1 MNYEF
6 AKGSEWRRWELHIH
20 TPGTKKNDNFNG
32 TSLDE
37 KWNNYYHNINEYIGN
52 GEDPL
57 KSIAV
62 IAITDY
68 LSIDNYKKVISDN
81 RLPASIKLVLAN
93 VEMRIQPIAND
104 SPINI
109 HFIFNPDVI
118 DSVESRF
125 FSKINFKYGST
136 TFSASHSELIRLGK
150 TIDSNL
156 DDYAAYKKGI
166 EQFVPSFDKIQ
177 EVFLNDKELRD
188 NTVIFVSNSSTDG
201 VSGAINHSDY
211 LDAFQGDSQLKAFR
225 QSIYKFVDGI
235 FSSTPSDI
243 NYFLGKKTNCPA
255 EVVTAECGALKP
267 CIHGSDAHENNK
279 IFEPDQHKY
288 CWIKADPTF
297 NGLKQI
303 LYEPEERVCISNT
316 KPECKPAYYVID
328 KVILDDEEFS
338 DEPIYFNDKLTCI
351 IGGKSTGKSI
361 LLHNMAKAIDE
372 KQVVEKESIVKTST
386 KELNNTAVYWSD
398 GENDGSRHIIY
409 IPQSYLNCLSDKREV
424 TTEIDNMIQSVI
436 LNNENAKLAYEK
448 MLTSI
453 KEKRSELN
461 VKILNLLDIH
471 KETVEIDEEKKE
483 LGDRSGIEREIKKLQ
498 EQKDAISKDLEI
510 SDEDIT
516 KYETALTESS
526 NKSKLLTKVNQE
538 ILSLG
543 AITTIVAPVT
553 VCFEDFSDDTLI
565 KIDEIKSQIIEEAD
579 KIWISKRETLVN
591 ELIDRQKQLHA
602 EKERYDAVVKEL
614 QPKIQGNNAIAD
626 FSTKI
631 LAEKDKLATF
641 NALDEKLKAKKSEE
655 QAMIAEI
662 YSIPF
667 QIKELRNEYASVINN
682 EAAFKGHEI
691 EFKVEVPF
699 KKEEFLKT
707 LETDFVIRS
716 VKFKNTIKMDS
727 FAEEEYNERKLE
739 EIIEKLLS
747 GELETKV
754 GHTIE
759 SILRDIN
766 DDWYNIKYKVVMD
779 NDNIDVMSPGKK
791 ALVLLKLLIDLA
803 ESKCPILIDQPEDDL
818 DNRSVFD
825 ELIPFIRRKKKER
838 QIIVVT
844 HNANVVLGADAEE
857 IIIANQAGSKSE
869 NKEKRFEY
877 RSGAIENDN
886 PVYAMDGS
894 IESGILNSKGIQQH
908 ICDILEGGEIAFEKR
923 KNKYRI

>member
-1 MNYEF
+1 MKIFER
-6 AKGSEWRRWELHIH
+6 GSEWRRWDLHLH
-20 TPGTKKNDNFNG
+20 TASSYDYEYKATDSDEILIQKLQDN
-32 TSLDE
+32 
-37 KWNNYYHNINEYIGN
+37 NIV
-52 GEDPL
+52 
-57 KSIAV
+57 AV
-62 IAITDY
+62 AITDHFVIDKDRIANLRR
-68 LSIDNYKKVISDN
+68 LSPNIVFFPGVELRTDKGDTNIHVILIFSDTINLDELVEDFNVFKRSAKNHDDNEKIYWDYNSIVDFAKQHDALISIHAGRKTNGVEDRISNSLPHNQAVKEEYATTISMFEMGQVRDFDEYRKHVFSDIGVKPMVIGSDN
-81 RLPASIKLVLAN
+81 HDARNYDPANKL
-93 VEMRIQPIAND
+93 
-104 SPINI
+104 
-109 HFIFNPDVI
+109 
-118 DSVESRF
+118 
-125 FSKINFKYGST
+125 
-136 TFSASHSELIRLGK
+136 
-150 TIDSNL
+150 
-156 DDYAAYKKGI
+156 
-166 EQFVPSFDKIQ
+166 
-177 EVFLNDKELRD
+177 
-188 NTVIFVSNSSTDG
+188 
-201 VSGAINHSDY
+201 
-211 LDAFQGDSQLKAFR
+211 
-225 QSIYKFVDGI
+225 
-235 FSSTPSDI
+235 
-243 NYFLGKKTNCPA
+243 
-255 EVVTAECGALKP
+255 
-267 CIHGSDAHENNK
+267 
-279 IFEPDQHKY
+279 
-288 CWIKADPTF
+288 WIKADVTF

-303 LYEPEERVCISNT
+303 IYEPEERVYISDT
-316 KPECKPAYYVID
+316 KPECKPDYYVID
-328 KVILDDEEFS
+328 KVILNDDEFS
-338 DEPIYFNDKLTCI
+338 SEPIYFNDKLTCI

-372 KQVVEKESIVKTST
+372 TQVQEKESIVNTST
-386 KELNNTAVYWSD
+386 KELSNTTVCWAD
-398 GENDGSRHIIY
+398 GQNDGDRHIIY
-409 IPQSYLNCLSDKREV
+409 IPQSYLNCLSDKQEV

-436 LNNENAKLAYEK
+436 LNNENAKFAYEK

-510 SDEDIT
+510 SDEDIA

-526 NKSKLLTKVNQE
+526 NKSKLLAKVNQE

-553 VCFEDFSDDTLI
+553 VGFEDFSGDTLI
-565 KIDEIKSQIIEEAD
+565 KIDEIKNQIIEEVD
-579 KIWISKRETLVN
+579 KIWISKREALVN
-591 ELIDRQKQLHA
+591 ELNDRQKQLHE
-602 EKERYDAVVKEL
+602 EKERYDAVVEEL
-614 QPKIQGNNAIAD
+614 QPKIQGNKAIAE
-626 FSTKI
+626 FSSKI

-641 NALDEKLKAKKSEE
+641 NALDEKLKTKKSEE

-667 QIKELRNEYASVINN
+667 QIKELRNEYANLINN

-707 LETDFVIRS
+707 LETDFVIRI
-716 VKFKNTIKMDS
+716 VKFKETIKMDS
-727 FAEEEYNERKLE
+727 FSEEDYTTEKLR
-739 EIIEKLLS
+739 EIIDKLLS
-747 GELETKV
+747 GVLEIKS

-759 SILRDIN
+759 SVLRDIN

-857 IIIANQAGSKSE
+857 IIIANQTGSKSE

-886 PVYAMDGS
+886 PVLATDGS
-894 IESGILNSKGIQQH
+894 IETGILNSKGIQQH

>member
-1 MNYEF
+1 MELF
-6 AKGSEWRRWELHIH
+6 ERGSEWRRWDLHLH
-20 TPGTKKNDNFNG
+20 TASSYDYEYKAEDC
-32 TSLDE
+32 DE
-37 KWNNYYHNINEYIGN
+37 ILSQKLKENN
-52 GEDPL
+52 
-57 KSIAV
+57 IAAV
-62 IAITDY
+62 AITDHFV
-68 LSIDNYKKVISDN
+68 IDKN
-81 RLPASIKLVLAN
+81 RINHLRELAPDIVFFPG
-93 VEMRIQPIAND
+93 VELRTD
-104 SPINI
+104 KGDTNI
-109 HFIFNPDVI
+109 HVILIFSDQ
-118 DSVESRF
+118 
-125 FSKINFKYGST
+125 
-136 TFSASHSELIRLGK
+136 
-150 TIDSNL
+150 SNL
-156 DDYAAYKKGI
+156 DELVEDFNVFKREAKENANDEKIYWDYNSQILPFAQKHNALISIHAGRKTNGVD
-166 EQFVPSFDKIQ
+166 EKI
-177 EVFLNDKELRD
+177 
-188 NTVIFVSNSSTDG
+188 SNSLPHNQAVKSEYATT
-201 VSGAINHSDY
+201 I
-211 LDAFQGDSQLKAFR
+211 
-225 QSIYKFVDGI
+225 SIFEMGQVR
-235 FSSTPSDI
+235 DI
-243 NYFLGKKTNCPA
+243 NQYNEKVIPNIGAKPMVICSDNHDARNYNPTNK
-255 EVVTAECGALKP
+255 L
-267 CIHGSDAHENNK
+267 
-279 IFEPDQHKY
+279 
-288 CWIKADPTF
+288 WIKADVTF

-303 LYEPEERVCISNT
+303 IYEPEERVYISDT
-316 KPECKPAYYVID
+316 KPECKPDYYVID
-328 KVILDDEEFS
+328 KVILNDDEFS
-338 DEPIYFNDKLTCI
+338 SEPIYFNDKLTCI

-372 KQVVEKESIVKTST
+372 TQVEEKESIVNTST
-386 KELNNTAVYWSD
+386 KELSNTTVCWAD
-398 GENDGSRHIIY
+398 GQNDGDRHIIY
-409 IPQSYLNCLSDKREV
+409 IPQSYLNCLSDKQEV

-436 LNNENAKLAYEK
+436 LNNENAKFAYEK

-526 NKSKLLTKVNQE
+526 NKSKLLAKVNQE

-553 VCFEDFSDDTLI
+553 VSFEDFSDDTLI
-565 KIDEIKSQIIEEAD
+565 KIDEIKNQIIEEAD

-591 ELIDRQKQLHA
+591 ELIDRQKQLHE

-614 QPKIQGNNAIAD
+614 QPKIQGNKAIAE
-626 FSTKI
+626 FSSKI

-641 NALDEKLKAKKSEE
+641 NALDEKLKTKKSEE
-655 QAMIAEI
+655 QAMISEI

-667 QIKELRNEYASVINN
+667 QIKELRNEYANLINN

-707 LETDFVIRS
+707 LETDFVIRI
-716 VKFKNTIKMDS
+716 VKFKETIKMDS
-727 FAEEEYNERKLE
+727 FSEEDYTTEKLR
-739 EIIEKLLS
+739 EIIDKLLS
-747 GELETKV
+747 GVLEIKT

-759 SILRDIN
+759 SVLRDIN

-857 IIIANQAGSKSE
+857 IIIANQTGSKSE

-886 PVYAMDGS
+886 PVFATDGS
-894 IESGILNSKGIQQH
+894 IEAGILNSKGIQQH

>member
-1 MNYEF
+1 MKLFER
-6 AKGSEWRRWELHIH
+6 GSEWRRWDLHLH
-20 TPGTKKNDNFNG
+20 TASSYDYEYKATDC
-32 TSLDE
+32 DE
-37 KWNNYYHNINEYIGN
+37 ILVQKLQENKIV
-52 GEDPL
+52 
-57 KSIAV
+57 AV
-62 IAITDY
+62 AITDHFV
-68 LSIDNYKKVISDN
+68 IDKN
-81 RLPASIKLVLAN
+81 RINHLRRLAPDIVFFPG
-93 VEMRIQPIAND
+93 VELRTD
-104 SPINI
+104 KGDTNI
-109 HFIFNPDVI
+109 HVILIFSD
-118 DSVESRF
+118 
-125 FSKINFKYGST
+125 K
-136 TFSASHSELIRLGK
+136 
-150 TIDSNL
+150 SNL
-156 DDYAAYKKGI
+156 DELVEDFNAFKREAQNKDDNESIYWDYNSQIVPFAKKHDALISIHAGRKSNGVDDRI
-166 EQFVPSFDKIQ
+166 
-177 EVFLNDKELRD
+177 
-188 NTVIFVSNSSTDG
+188 SNSLPHNQAVKEEYATTISMFEMGQVRDFDEYRKH
-201 VSGAINHSDY
+201 V
-211 LDAFQGDSQLKAFR
+211 F
-225 QSIYKFVDGI
+225 
-235 FSSTPSDI
+235 SDI
-243 NYFLGKKTNCPA
+243 G
-255 EVVTAECGALKP
+255 VKP
-267 CIHGSDAHENNK
+267 MVIGSDNHDARNYDPANK
-279 IFEPDQHKY
+279 L
-288 CWIKADPTF
+288 WIKADVTF

-303 LYEPEERVCISNT
+303 IYEPEERVCVSDT
-316 KPECKPAYYVID
+316 KPECKPDYYVID
-328 KVILDDEEFS
+328 KVFLNDDEFS
-338 DEPIYFNDKLTCI
+338 SEPIYFNDKLTCI

-372 KQVVEKESIVKTST
+372 PQVQEKESIVNTST
-386 KELNNTAVYWSD
+386 KELSKTTVCWAD
-398 GENDGSRHIIY
+398 GQNDGDRHIIY
-409 IPQSYLNCLSDKREV
+409 IPQSYLNCLSDKQEV

-471 KETVEIDEEKKE
+471 KETVEIYEEKKE

-655 QAMIAEI
+655 QAIISEIA
-662 YSIPF
+662 SIPF
-667 QIKELRNEYASVINN
+667 QIKESRNEYANAINS
-682 EAAFKGHEI
+682 EDTFKGREI

-699 KKEEFLKT
+699 KKEEFLKKI
-707 LETDFVIRS
+707 ETNLV
-716 VKFKNTIKMDS
+716 VKTKNFKNTIELDS
-727 FAEEEYNERKLE
+727 FDENNFNFEKLR
-739 EIIEKLLS
+739 EIINKLLS
-747 GELETKV
+747 GTLEPKN
-754 GHTIE
+754 GHNVETV
-759 SILRDIN
+759 LRDIN
-766 DDWYNIKYKVVMD
+766 DDWYNIKYKVVME
-779 NDNIDVMSPGKK
+779 NDNIEVMSPGKK

>member
-1 MNYEF
+1 MKLFER
-6 AKGSEWRRWELHIH
+6 GSEWRRWDLHLH
-20 TPGTKKNDNFNG
+20 TASSYDYEYKATDC
-32 TSLDE
+32 DE
-37 KWNNYYHNINEYIGN
+37 TLVQKLQENKIV
-52 GEDPL
+52 
-57 KSIAV
+57 AV
-62 IAITDY
+62 AITDHFV
-68 LSIDNYKKVISDN
+68 IDKNRINHLRELAPDIVFFPGVELRTDKGDTNIHVILIFSDN
-81 RLPASIKLVLAN
+81 
-93 VEMRIQPIAND
+93 
-104 SPINI
+104 
-109 HFIFNPDVI
+109 
-118 DSVESRF
+118 
-125 FSKINFKYGST
+125 
-136 TFSASHSELIRLGK
+136 
-150 TIDSNL
+150 SNL
-156 DDYAAYKKGI
+156 DELVEDFNAFKREAQNKDDNESIYWDYNSQIVPFAKKHDALISIHAGRKSNGVDDRI
-166 EQFVPSFDKIQ
+166 
-177 EVFLNDKELRD
+177 
-188 NTVIFVSNSSTDG
+188 SNSLPHNQAVKEEYATTISMFEMGQVRDFDEYRKH
-201 VSGAINHSDY
+201 V
-211 LDAFQGDSQLKAFR
+211 F
-225 QSIYKFVDGI
+225 
-235 FSSTPSDI
+235 SDI
-243 NYFLGKKTNCPA
+243 G
-255 EVVTAECGALKP
+255 VKP
-267 CIHGSDAHENNK
+267 MVIGSDNHDARNYDPANK
-279 IFEPDQHKY
+279 L
-288 CWIKADPTF
+288 WIKADVTF

-303 LYEPEERVCISNT
+303 IYEPEERVCVSDT
-316 KPECKPAYYVID
+316 KPECKPDYYVID
-328 KVILDDEEFS
+328 KVILNDDEFS
-338 DEPIYFNDKLTCI
+338 SEPIYFNDKLTCI

-372 KQVVEKESIVKTST
+372 LQVQEKESIVNTST
-386 KELNNTAVYWSD
+386 KELSNTTVCWVD
-398 GENDGSRHIIY
+398 GQNDGDRHIIY
-409 IPQSYLNCLSDKREV
+409 IPQSYLNCLSDKQEV

-436 LNNENAKLAYEK
+436 LNNENAKSAYEK

-526 NKSKLLTKVNQE
+526 NKAKLLTKVNQE

-543 AITTIVAPVT
+543 AITTIVTPVT
-553 VCFEDFSDDTLI
+553 VSFEDFSDDTLI
-565 KIDEIKSQIIEEAD
+565 KIDEIKSQIIGEAD
-579 KIWISKRETLVN
+579 KIWISRRETLVN
-591 ELIDRQKQLHA
+591 ELIDRQKQLNE

-614 QPKIQGNNAIAD
+614 QPKIQGNNAIAE
-626 FSTKI
+626 FSSKI

-641 NALDEKLKAKKSEE
+641 NDLDEKLKAKKSEE

-707 LETDFVIRS
+707 IETDFVIRS
-716 VKFKNTIKMDS
+716 VKFKNTIKIDS
-727 FAEEEYNERKLE
+727 FAEEEYNERKLK

-754 GHTIE
+754 GHNIE

-857 IIIANQAGSKSE
+857 IIIANQSGSKSE

-886 PVYAMDGS
+886 PVYDMDGI
-894 IESGILNSKGIQQH
+894 IENGILNSKGIQQH

>member
-1 MNYEF
+1 MKIFER
-6 AKGSEWRRWELHIH
+6 GSEWRRWDLHLH
-20 TPGTKKNDNFNG
+20 TASSYDYEYKAEDC
-32 TSLDE
+32 DE
-37 KWNNYYHNINEYIGN
+37 ILSQKLKENN
-52 GEDPL
+52 
-57 KSIAV
+57 IAAV
-62 IAITDY
+62 AITDHFV
-68 LSIDNYKKVISDN
+68 IDKN
-81 RLPASIKLVLAN
+81 RINHLRELAPDIVFFPG
-93 VEMRIQPIAND
+93 VELRTD
-104 SPINI
+104 KGDTNI
-109 HFIFNPDVI
+109 HVILIFSDQ
-118 DSVESRF
+118 
-125 FSKINFKYGST
+125 
-136 TFSASHSELIRLGK
+136 
-150 TIDSNL
+150 SNL
-156 DDYAAYKKGI
+156 DELVENFNVFKREAKENGNNEKIYWDYNSQILPFAQKHNALISIHAGRKTNGVD
-166 EQFVPSFDKIQ
+166 EKI
-177 EVFLNDKELRD
+177 
-188 NTVIFVSNSSTDG
+188 SNSLPHNQAVKSEYATT
-201 VSGAINHSDY
+201 I
-211 LDAFQGDSQLKAFR
+211 
-225 QSIYKFVDGI
+225 SIFEMGQVR
-235 FSSTPSDI
+235 DI
-243 NYFLGKKTNCPA
+243 NQYNEKVIPNIGAKPMVICSDNHDARNYNPTNK
-255 EVVTAECGALKP
+255 L
-267 CIHGSDAHENNK
+267 
-279 IFEPDQHKY
+279 
-288 CWIKADPTF
+288 WIKADVTF

-303 LYEPEERVCISNT
+303 IYEPEERVCVSDT
-316 KPECKPAYYVID
+316 KPECKPDYYVID
-328 KVILDDEEFS
+328 KVILNDDEFS
-338 DEPIYFNDKLTCI
+338 SEPIYFNDKLTCI

-372 KQVVEKESIVKTST
+372 TQVQEKESIVNTST
-386 KELNNTAVYWSD
+386 KELSNTTVCWTDGQNNGD
-398 GENDGSRHIIY
+398 RHIIY
-409 IPQSYLNCLSDKREV
+409 IPQSYLNCLSDKQEV

-436 LNNENAKLAYEK
+436 LNNENAKIAYEK

-471 KETVEIDEEKKE
+471 KETVEIDDEKKE

-526 NKSKLLTKVNQE
+526 NKSKLLAKVNQE

-553 VCFEDFSDDTLI
+553 VGFEDFSDETLI

-591 ELIDRQKQLHA
+591 ELINKQQQLHE

-614 QPKIQGNNAIAD
+614 QPKIQGNKAIAE
-626 FSTKI
+626 FSSKI

-641 NALDEKLKAKKSEE
+641 NALDEKLKTKKSEE
-655 QAMIAEI
+655 QAMITEI

-667 QIKELRNEYASVINN
+667 QIKELRNEYANVINS

-699 KKEEFLKT
+699 RKEDFLKT

-727 FAEEEYNERKLE
+727 FAEEDYTAEKLK

-747 GELETKV
+747 GVLEIKV
-754 GHTIE
+754 GHNIE
-759 SILRDIN
+759 SILRDIH

-857 IIIANQAGSKSE
+857 IIIANQTGSKSE

-886 PVYAMDGS
+886 PVFDTDGNV
-894 IESGILNSKGIQQH
+894 EVGILNSKGIQQH

>member
-1 MNYEF
+1 MKIFER
-6 AKGSEWRRWELHIH
+6 GSEWRRWDLHLH
-20 TPGTKKNDNFNG
+20 TASSYDYEYKATDSDEILIQKLQDN
-32 TSLDE
+32 
-37 KWNNYYHNINEYIGN
+37 NIV
-52 GEDPL
+52 
-57 KSIAV
+57 AV
-62 IAITDY
+62 AITDHFVIDKDRIANLRR
-68 LSIDNYKKVISDN
+68 LSPNIVFFPGVELRTDKGDTNIHVILIFSDTINLDELVEDFNVFKRSAKNHDDNEKIYWDYNSIVDFAKQHDALISIHAGRKTNGVDDRISNSLPHNQAVKEEYATTISMFEMGQVRDFDEYRKHVFSDIGVKPMVIGSDN
-81 RLPASIKLVLAN
+81 HDARNYDPANKL
-93 VEMRIQPIAND
+93 
-104 SPINI
+104 
-109 HFIFNPDVI
+109 
-118 DSVESRF
+118 
-125 FSKINFKYGST
+125 
-136 TFSASHSELIRLGK
+136 
-150 TIDSNL
+150 
-156 DDYAAYKKGI
+156 
-166 EQFVPSFDKIQ
+166 
-177 EVFLNDKELRD
+177 
-188 NTVIFVSNSSTDG
+188 
-201 VSGAINHSDY
+201 
-211 LDAFQGDSQLKAFR
+211 
-225 QSIYKFVDGI
+225 
-235 FSSTPSDI
+235 
-243 NYFLGKKTNCPA
+243 
-255 EVVTAECGALKP
+255 
-267 CIHGSDAHENNK
+267 
-279 IFEPDQHKY
+279 
-288 CWIKADPTF
+288 WIKADVTF

-303 LYEPEERVCISNT
+303 IYEPEERVYISDT
-316 KPECKPAYYVID
+316 KPECKPDYYVID
-328 KVILDDEEFS
+328 KVILNDDEFS
-338 DEPIYFNDKLTCI
+338 SEPIYFNDKLTCI

-372 KQVVEKESIVKTST
+372 TQVQEKESIVNTST
-386 KELNNTAVYWSD
+386 KELSNTTVCWAD
-398 GENDGSRHIIY
+398 GQNDGDRHIIY
-409 IPQSYLNCLSDKREV
+409 IPQSYLNCLSDKQEV

-436 LNNENAKLAYEK
+436 LNNENAKFAYEK

-510 SDEDIT
+510 SDEDIA

-526 NKSKLLTKVNQE
+526 NKSKLLAKVNQE

-553 VCFEDFSDDTLI
+553 VGFEDFSGDTLI
-565 KIDEIKSQIIEEAD
+565 KIDEIKNQIIEEVD
-579 KIWISKRETLVN
+579 KIWISKREALVN
-591 ELIDRQKQLHA
+591 ELNDRQKQLHE
-602 EKERYDAVVKEL
+602 EKERYDAVVEEL
-614 QPKIQGNNAIAD
+614 QPKIQCNKAIAE
-626 FSTKI
+626 FSSKI

-641 NALDEKLKAKKSEE
+641 NALDEKLKTKKSEE

-667 QIKELRNEYASVINN
+667 QIKELRNEYANLINN

-707 LETDFVIRS
+707 LETDFVIRI
-716 VKFKNTIKMDS
+716 VKFKETIKMDS
-727 FAEEEYNERKLE
+727 FSEEDYTTEKLR
-739 EIIEKLLS
+739 EIIDKLLS
-747 GELETKV
+747 GVLEIKS

-759 SILRDIN
+759 SVLRDIN

-857 IIIANQAGSKSE
+857 IIIANQTGSKSE

-886 PVYAMDGS
+886 PVLATDGS
-894 IESGILNSKGIQQH
+894 IETGILNSKGIQQH